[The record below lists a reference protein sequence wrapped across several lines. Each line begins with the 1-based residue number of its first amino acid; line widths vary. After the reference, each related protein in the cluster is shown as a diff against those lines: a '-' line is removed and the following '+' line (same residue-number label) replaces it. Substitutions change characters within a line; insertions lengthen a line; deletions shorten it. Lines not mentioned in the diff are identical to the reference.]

1 MRGLILAVI
10 SVLVLALAAINWAAC
25 YHDNAIMREKIAAI
39 ECAQVE
45 QAAEIR
51 KAKTDAEIA
60 LRVVTTGEFAE
71 GEK

>member
-1 MRGLILAVI
+1 MKSVI
-10 SVLVLALAAINWAAC
+10 FAIVGVLLFALALFQWAAC
-25 YHDNAIMREKIAAI
+25 YHDTKIMRGKIAAI

-51 KAKTDAEIA
+51 QAKTDAEIA

>member
-1 MRGLILAVI
+1 MRGLILVVI
-10 SVLVLALAAINWAAC
+10 SVLVLALAALNWAAC
-25 YHDNAIMREKIAAI
+25 YHDNAIMREKIAAM

>member
-1 MRGLILAVI
+1 MK
-10 SVLVLALAAINWAAC
+10 SVLFAVVGALLLALAAINWAAC
-25 YHDNAIMREKIAAI
+25 YHDNAIMREKIAAM

-51 KAKTDAEIA
+51 KAQTDAAIA

>member
-1 MRGLILAVI
+1 MRGAILAVI
-10 SVLVLALAAINWAAC
+10 SVLVLALAALNWAAC
-25 YHDNAIMREKIAAI
+25 YHDNAIMREKIAAM

-71 GEK
+71 GE